1 MEYIMTAKE
10 AVMES
15 VKSRKPYI
23 DDLRGKVSRALDVS
37 SKTGRFECHLYSTC
51 LNCAKSVLEELKEKG
66 YNADV
71 YEDAE
76 NHRYLIKIFWNEV
89 SPVSGSVLTPRS
101 REAAEISRQTALLLS
116 QTS

>member
-15 VKSRKPYI
+15 VKSRKPYV
-23 DDLRGKVSRALDVS
+23 DDLRGKVSRALDAS
-37 SKTGRFECHLYSTC
+37 SKAGRFECHLYSTC
-51 LNCAKSVLEELKEKG
+51 FNCSKSVLEELKEKG

-76 NHRYLIKIFWNEV
+76 NNRYLIKIFWNEV
-89 SPVSGSVLTPRS
+89 SPVSGNDVSPQS
-101 REAAEISRQTALLLS
+101 REAAEILRQSELLTCRS
-116 QTS
+116 S